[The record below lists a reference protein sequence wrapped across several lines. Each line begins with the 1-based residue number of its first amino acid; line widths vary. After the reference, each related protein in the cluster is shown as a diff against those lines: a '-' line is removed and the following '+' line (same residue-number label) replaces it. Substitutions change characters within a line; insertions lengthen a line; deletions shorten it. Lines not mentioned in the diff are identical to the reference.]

1 MIVTIL
7 VDISI
12 VCAAIV
18 ATTAALATPPVRWI
32 LKTLVGAPA
41 TVWLSVIAVAVIDE
55 KINGGIEHLNRRLT
69 RLETCRGLEPMH
81 YRRKDGTKF

>member
-1 MIVTIL
+1 MVAIL

-41 TVWLSVIAVAVIDE
+41 TVWLSVVVVAVIDE
-55 KINGGIEHLNRRLT
+55 KINGGVEHLNKRLT
-69 RLETCRGLEPMH
+69 RLETERGLDPMH
-81 YRRKDGTKF
+81 YQRKDGTKF